1 MEPLSWTGSLSFLNL
16 PLGITIVALI
26 AVFILGFFV
35 SAPAVGRNVINAD
48 GTVTAASAGFS
59 GLVSLANTA
68 LFALYGTVYGGDGR
82 TTFGLPDLRGRVPVS
97 LGQGAGLSNRALGQ
111 KVGAETTTLSV
122 DNMPPHNH
130 GVAVAIQGNA
140 APGTSPSPAGGV
152 PALSPTASIY
162 SATPNTPMN
171 SDMASVTQNTVGSGT
186 PANNMQPTLVLRYCI
201 ALQGI
206 FPSRN

>member
-1 MEPLSWTGSLSFLNL
+1 MFKTFCKS
-16 PLGITIVALI
+16 VALVAALGSGAFGTLTASPAKAGLEPFIGEIMLVGFNYCPRGWTEAAGQILQI
-26 AVFILGFFV
+26 AD
-35 SAPAVGRNVINAD
+35 NN
-48 GTVTAASAGFS
+48 
-59 GLVSLANTA
+59 A

-130 GVAVAIQGNA
+130 GVAVTIQGNA